1 MYENTWEIKKEIN
14 KIYRI
19 NKVKL
24 MGRGVIKM
32 RLHQE
37 VKYIPIESIRPNP
50 YQPRKNFSRRSLEE
64 LSQSIKSYGIIQP
77 LSVRQITNESYELI
91 AGERRLR
98 ASELAELKEVPV
110 LIADYRDRE
119 SAMIALIENLQR
131 EDLNFI
137 EEAEGYQNLIEDHSF
152 TQQELAEKIGK
163 SQSTIANKIR
173 LLKLPEDIRKVLVEE
188 ELTERHGRVLLK
200 LPDDDLRWV
209 VLDKVIKNK
218 LNVSSTE
225 ALVEDILNSLTEEKE
240 DEEEKPKQNIKSLIN
255 VRIYLNTIKKAYS
268 AIKEFGVG
276 AEYKEVDKDD
286 HVEVVIKIPKS

>member
-1 MYENTWEIKKEIN
+1 
-14 KIYRI
+14 
-19 NKVKL
+19 
-24 MGRGVIKM
+24 M

>member
-1 MYENTWEIKKEIN
+1 
-14 KIYRI
+14 
-19 NKVKL
+19 
-24 MGRGVIKM
+24 M

-240 DEEEKPKQNIKSLIN
+240 DEKEKPKQNIKSLIN